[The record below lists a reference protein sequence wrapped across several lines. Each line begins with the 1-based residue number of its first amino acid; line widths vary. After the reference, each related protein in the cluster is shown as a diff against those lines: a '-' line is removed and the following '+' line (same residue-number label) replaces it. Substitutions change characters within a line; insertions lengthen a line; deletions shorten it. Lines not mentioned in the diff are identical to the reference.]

1 MGETVYNISHRLNYP
16 VEEAYKVLKANLQFC
31 EPELKIKTLAIT
43 SFSPG
48 EGKTTTSVN
57 LSIVMAKSGM
67 KVLYVDADLRKPIVY
82 KTLVNSDFKGLSN
95 YLMGQVEL
103 EEIINPTNI
112 KGFYFI
118 SCGVRAP
125 NPGELV
131 SDKGFADFLEK
142 VRERYDM
149 IIIDTP
155 PLGSVIDA
163 AVIASNTD
171 GTIIVIKPNTVRQKN
186 ALMMKEQLLKANAKI
201 VGVILNKV
209 ERVEYKNY
217 YCGYDYYGTGKK
229 HSKRKLKKQFKEKRG
244 SCND

>member
-1 MGETVYNISHRLNYP
+1 MGETVYNISYTLNNP
-16 VEEAYKVLKANLQFC
+16 AEEAYKVLKANLQFC
-31 EPELKIKTLAIT
+31 EPDLKIKTLTIT

-57 LSIVMAKSGM
+57 LSIVLARSGM

-112 KGFYFI
+112 DGFYFI
-118 SCGVRAP
+118 SCGVRTP
-125 NPGELV
+125 NPGELLY
-131 SDKGFADFLEK
+131 SERFAEFLRK
-142 VRERYDM
+142 AREQYD
-149 IIIDTP
+149 IVIIDTP

-163 AVIASNTD
+163 AVTASNTD

-186 ALMMKEQLLKANAKI
+186 ALMMKDQLLKANAKI

-209 ERVEYKNY
+209 ERIEYKNY
-217 YCGYDYYGTGKK
+217 YCGYDYYGSGKK
-229 HSKRKLKKQFKEKRG
+229 HSRRKLKKQLKVKRG
-244 SCND
+244 SNND